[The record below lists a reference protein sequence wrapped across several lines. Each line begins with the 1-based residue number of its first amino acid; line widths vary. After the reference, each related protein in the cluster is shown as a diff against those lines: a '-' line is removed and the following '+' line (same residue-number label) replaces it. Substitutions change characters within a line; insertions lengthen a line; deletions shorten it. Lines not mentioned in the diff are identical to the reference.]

1 MDSRM
6 GRADGKRY
14 GLNDMVKVDCHDCS
28 GCSACCRDMGQSVL
42 LDPLDVH
49 RLGQHLGQ
57 TFAQLMESA
66 VELHVED
73 GLILPNLKMAGNDP
87 HCFFLNEE
95 GRCGIHGFRPGI
107 CRLFP
112 LGREYEGDRVRYF
125 LLEGACP
132 AKNKS
137 KIKVRKW
144 LDLDGAEGYE
154 AFLVRWHGLTR
165 RLRQYLTEHAQD
177 EETARGVNLSFLQI
191 FFMKPYAEG
200 DFYCEFAQRM
210 EAFAQ
215 RVSLQ

>member
-1 MDSRM
+1 MRRGDAGSTDFVQ
-6 GRADGKRY
+6 G
-14 GLNDMVKVDCHDCS
+14 
-28 GCSACCRDMGQSVL
+28 
-42 LDPLDVH
+42 
-49 RLGQHLGQ
+49 
-57 TFAQLMESA
+57 SA
-66 VELHVED
+66 VCFRWE
-73 GLILPNLKMAGNDP
+73 GNI
-87 HCFFLNEE
+87 
-95 GRCGIHGFRPGI
+95 R
-107 CRLFP
+107 
-112 LGREYEGDRVRYF
+112 GDRVRYF

-215 RVSLQ
+215 RVSPAVILTACRRGLWEPLPVQKIMNDSGRALPLLQSR